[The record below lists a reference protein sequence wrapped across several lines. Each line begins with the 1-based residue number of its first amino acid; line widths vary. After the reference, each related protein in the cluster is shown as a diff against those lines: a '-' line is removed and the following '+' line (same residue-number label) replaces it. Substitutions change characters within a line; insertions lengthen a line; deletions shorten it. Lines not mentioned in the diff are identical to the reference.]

1 VAEGGDPSRTS
12 VVVGVDGSAH
22 SGRALEWAA
31 DEARLRDTPLRIVH
45 AFPFELPRAGGSDP
59 FVDAATQALRDV
71 AARAHRLDHRPLTVS
86 TAVVDGLPT
95 RVLVEESRRCAL
107 LVMGSRGHGGFE
119 RLLLGST
126 AVEVTAQAD
135 CPVAVVPAGDDVSS
149 RSSDVVVGVDESE
162 GSERAL
168 EFAFRRAVQRQVGLV
183 ALHVWHLPTAYGA
196 YAGADLLGTDPERVE
211 AEARALLDGM
221 LSRWQARYPQVVV
234 TRRVVRGQV
243 VAELAQASSVQGE
256 VVVVGARGR
265 SVLAGALVGSVSQGL
280 LHHAAGP
287 IVIVR

>member
-1 VAEGGDPSRTS
+1 MAEGGDPSRTS
-12 VVVGVDGSAH
+12 VVVGVDGSEH
-22 SGRALEWAA
+22 SRRALEWAA
-31 DEARLRDTPLRIVH
+31 GEARLRDAPLRIVH

-71 AARAHRLDHRPLTVS
+71 AARAHRLDPRPLTVS
-86 TAVVDGLPT
+86 SDVVDGLPT
-95 RVLVEESRRCAL
+95 RVLVEESRQCAL

-126 AVEVTAQAD
+126 AVDVTAQAD
-135 CPVAVVPAGDDVSS
+135 CPVAVVPAGGDDSS
-149 RSSDVVVGVDESE
+149 RSDVVVGVDESE

-168 EFAFRRAVQRQVGLV
+168 EFAFSRAVHRQVGLV
-183 ALHVWHLPTAYGA
+183 AVHVWQLPTAYGA
-196 YAGADLLGTDPERVE
+196 YAGADLLRTGPERVE
-211 AEARALLDGM
+211 AEARALLEGM
-221 LSRWQARYPQVVV
+221 LSPWQARYPQVAV
-234 TRRVVRGQV
+234 TRRVVRGQA
-243 VAELAQASSVQGE
+243 VAELAQASSAQGE

-287 IVIVR
+287 VVIVR